1 MGLKNNS
8 YLLENVTMKN
18 LSMLIMAAALL
29 CAPMAA
35 LASEETDMAKIS
47 CKEFLAQDKEK
58 IGMMLVWIDGYMSA
72 KSDNTVMSSAW
83 MEKLGTHMGT
93 YCGKNPGKTIMD
105 AINAM
110 E

>member
-1 MGLKNNS
+1 MKK
-8 YLLENVTMKN
+8 LLLLVV
-18 LSMLIMAAALL
+18 AAAIL
-29 CAPMAA
+29 CAPLGA
-35 LASEETDMAKIS
+35 LAKDDTDMAKIS
-47 CKEFLAQDKEK
+47 CKEFLAQDKDK

-72 KSDNTVMSSAW
+72 KSDNTVMSSEW

-93 YCGKNPGKTIMD
+93 YCGKNPAKTMMD